1 MDTQALPHLRVR
13 TIHAIEILDSRGT
26 PTIEVT
32 VRLSTSEGKA
42 SVPSGKSTGR
52 HEALEL
58 RDRDQSRYWGAGVR
72 QAVASVNEEIAPPLV
87 GRSFPDQLSL
97 DSFLRDLDQ
106 TPNKERLGANAI
118 LGVSLA
124 SARARAAANQVELF
138 RLLSATESL
147 LPVPFF
153 NVINGGAHSDNALEF
168 QEFMIAPIGAPTFAE
183 ALRAGAESYHA
194 LAKTLKREGLSTA
207 VGDEGGFAPAISTP
221 VEALDLLVRAISD
234 AGYKP
239 GSDISIGLDPAASG
253 FYADGQ
259 YHFGGK
265 AYTATQLTAVYSEW
279 VDRYPIVSIE
289 DGLAEDDYDGW
300 IHLTKELASN
310 IQLVGDDIFVSSA
323 ERVASAV
330 SRGIANAV
338 LLKPN
343 QVGTLTEITEASEVA
358 HAAGYNTMMSHRS
371 GETSDTFIA
380 DLAVALGCGQIKAGA
395 PARGERVAK
404 YNRLLEIEELLGRDA
419 VYAGQSLFS
428 GAHREQ
434 LR

>member
-1 MDTQALPHLRVR
+1 MSAKPSKEILVR
-13 TIHAIEILDSRGT
+13 SIHAIEILDSRGT

-32 VRLSTSEGKA
+32 VCLSFGEGKA

-72 QAVASVNEEIAPPLV
+72 QAVAGVNKEIAPALV
-87 GRSFPDQLSL
+87 GKTLRDQLSL
-97 DSFLRDLDQ
+97 DSFLRDLDH

-124 SARARAAANQVELF
+124 SARARAAANQVELV
-138 RLLSATESL
+138 RLLSPTASL

-207 VGDEGGFAPAISTP
+207 VGDEGGFAPAIATP
-221 VEALDLLVRAISD
+221 IEALDLLVRAISD

-253 FYADGQ
+253 FHKDGQ
-259 YHFGGK
+259 YHFGGN
-265 AYTATQLTAVYSEW
+265 AYSAVELTTLYAEW
-279 VDRYPIVSIE
+279 ADRYPIVSIE

-300 IHLTKELASN
+300 IHLTRELGAK

-358 HAAGYNTMMSHRS
+358 HAAGYRTMMSHRS
-371 GETSDTFIA
+371 GETADTFIA

-404 YNRLLEIEELLGRDA
+404 YNRLLEIEEHLGRDA
-419 VYAGQSLFS
+419 VYAGQSAFA
-428 GAHREQ
+428 GTHTR
-434 LR
+434 